1 MSVTKQYMPLH
12 GAEVTQLQ
20 FFHGLYRCLKDEN
33 ALDERLKSINML
45 WRYKGIMKQLG
56 GMFDALWKTVEP
68 EKRDRM
74 NVIWSQQELRIVNS
88 SQAVDPTGDMMM
100 IPKSA
105 IVNMAREL
113 QKEKCSIC
121 MGTNND
127 RKDCMYRRAIIE
139 MSIPDIRREEKKS
152 GKCMGKLFSWED

>member
-1 MSVTKQYMPLH
+1 MSVPEQYMPLH
-12 GAEVTQLQ
+12 GAEVTQMQ
-20 FFHGLYRCLKDEN
+20 FIHSLFRCLKDEN
-33 ALDERLKSINML
+33 SLDERLKSIGLL
-45 WRYKGIMKQLG
+45 WRYKGIMKQLAN
-56 GMFDALWKTVEP
+56 MFDALWKTVEP
-68 EKRDRM
+68 EKRERM
-74 NVIWSQQELRIVNS
+74 NIIWSQQELRIVNS

-100 IPKSA
+100 IPKAA
-105 IVNMAREL
+105 IVNMAKEL

-127 RKDCMYRRAIIE
+127 RKDCVYRRAMIE